1 MPVQKTRS
9 SRKKDQQADLETIG
23 LEMGNKPPQAPDVEE
38 AVLGAMLL
46 EPMCVD
52 QAMEELT
59 VSCFYDP
66 RHKMI
71 YEAMSALVNEHT
83 SVDIVTVT
91 AKLKA
96 LGNLEAVGGA
106 VTLANL
112 SEKVG
117 SVAHIEYY
125 IKILKQKTIQRDL
138 ITASYDIL
146 RDSYDESVKVD
157 DLIDKAQTRIFDAI
171 QTNVRNEV
179 QDIGSAINSA
189 MKRIEE
195 MQNCGGLSG
204 VPSGFVS
211 IDRITMGWQPSDLII
226 LAARPSVGKTAFSLN
241 IARNAAVDHH
251 MPVAFFSLEMPVI
264 QLATRLMIAES
275 GLDADK
281 LKGGA
286 KLESYEWEQLEYMIR
301 DLSKAPLYIDDTP
314 SLPIMEFRTKAKN
327 LVKNKGVRLII
338 VDYLQLMQGP
348 PELRGMREQ
357 EVAAISRTLKATAKE
372 LNVPIIAL
380 SQLRRM
386 AESRMGGGGK
396 PQLSDLRES
405 GSIEQDADLVIF
417 IHRPDFVGLSE
428 SEEEKEKTQIIIA
441 KHRNG
446 QTTEIPMRFKGGQ
459 VRFVEDDDTLDVRAA
474 NMPVESAMN
483 RNNEF
488 E

>member
-241 IARNAAVDHH
+241 VARNAAVDHH

-281 LKGGA
+281 IKGGA